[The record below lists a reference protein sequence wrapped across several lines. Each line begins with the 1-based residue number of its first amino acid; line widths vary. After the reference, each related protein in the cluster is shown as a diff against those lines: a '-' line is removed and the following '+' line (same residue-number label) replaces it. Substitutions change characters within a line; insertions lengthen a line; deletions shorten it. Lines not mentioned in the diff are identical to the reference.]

1 MRHEDFF
8 VVTIDELRCRS
19 SVNVVGELD
28 PFPLSKVCHLLM
40 MIIQCITL
48 NIIILPDLED
58 PSLKKIAAYFS
69 HH

>member
-1 MRHEDFF
+1 M
-8 VVTIDELRCRS
+8 
-19 SVNVVGELD
+19 VGELD
-28 PFPLSKVCHLLM
+28 PFPLSKVCHFLM

>member
-1 MRHEDFF
+1 M
-8 VVTIDELRCRS
+8 
-19 SVNVVGELD
+19 VGELD
-28 PFPLSKVCHLLM
+28 PFPLSKMCHLLM
-40 MIIQCITL
+40 MIIQRITL